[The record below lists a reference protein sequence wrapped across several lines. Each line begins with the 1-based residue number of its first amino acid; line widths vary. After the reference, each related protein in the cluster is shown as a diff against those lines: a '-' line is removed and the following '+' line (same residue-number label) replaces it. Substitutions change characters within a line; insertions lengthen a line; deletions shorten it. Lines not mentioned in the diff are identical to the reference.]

1 VAGHGT
7 VAEDVERGRGVA
19 QWALISSVAGWAMAS
34 RSRGGQVCLGVYSA
48 RLILVAQSAWVCG
61 TALRQAFCE
70 CRSGQVVG
78 RSLPGPTP
86 VAADRFALR
95 ARGG

>member
-1 VAGHGT
+1 VG
-7 VAEDVERGRGVA
+7 VDFECGRLGKGVA
-19 QWALISSVAGWAMAS
+19 QLHWAGVPGRLQGQAHSG
-34 RSRGGQVCLGVYSA
+34 RTGGMGLGHSM
-48 RLILVAQSAWVCG
+48 
-61 TALRQAFCE
+61 
-70 CRSGQVVG
+70 G